1 METINEFFGTENF
14 IKARNIILTI
24 VIGYAT
30 IHLLVFLVKRLFWRR
45 MTSQWKMLI
54 NKAIIYS
61 GVVIVLFMVLEL
73 LGVKL
78 KALLGAAGI
87 VGVVVGFASQTSIG
101 NIISGLFLVTEKSFE
116 VGDLIRVGDKMGNV
130 YSIDLLS
137 MKLKTLDN
145 LLIRIPNQTLISTE
159 ITNITRFPIRR
170 MDINIGVA
178 YKEDLTQ
185 VMDILRQLARENKEV
200 LDEPKPLILLKD
212 FGESSIDI
220 LFGLWF
226 EKSNYLKVRNSIII
240 DIKEAF
246 DKEGIE
252 IPFPHRTIYVG
263 EETKPFPVQVGKERN
278 GRISE

>member
-30 IHLLVFLVKRLFWRR
+30 IHLLVFFVKRLFWRR

-61 GVVIVLFMVLEL
+61 GVVIILFMVLEL

-170 MDINIGVA
+170 MDVNIGVA
-178 YKEDLTQ
+178 YKEDLTK

-200 LDEPKPLILLKD
+200 LDEPEPLILLKD

-246 DKEGIE
+246 DKECIE

-263 EETKPFPVQVGKERN
+263 EETKPFPVEMSKEGN
-278 GRISE
+278 G